1 MGTSLSASAGQIWIR
16 LRRCGEQPRPPGRV
30 DQQVV
35 EQLVAA
41 DQQVG
46 HPGTRQPG
54 LRHAI
59 APAVING
66 LLDFGQL
73 PTDVAHHRL
82 GALAGSGVGGLLHG
96 FHSVG

>member
-1 MGTSLSASAGQIWIR
+1 M
-16 LRRCGEQPRPPGRV
+16 RRCGEQPRPPGRV
-30 DQQVV
+30 DQQVD

-46 HPGTRQPG
+46 HPGARQPG

-59 APAVING
+59 APAVANG
-66 LLDFGQL
+66 LLDLGQL
-73 PTDVAHHRL
+73 PADVAHHRL
-82 GALAGSGVGGLLHG
+82 GALAGNGVGRLLHG

>member
-1 MGTSLSASAGQIWIR
+1 M
-16 LRRCGEQPRPPGRV
+16 
-30 DQQVV
+30 

-46 HPGTRQPG
+46 HPGARQPG

-59 APAVING
+59 APAMANG

-73 PTDVAHHRL
+73 SADVAHHRL
-82 GALAGSGVGGLLHG
+82 GALAGSDVGRPLHG

>member
-1 MGTSLSASAGQIWIR
+1 MGQAKGASAGQISIR
-16 LRRCGEQPRPPGRV
+16 LRRCGAQPRPLGRV

-35 EQLVAA
+35 EQLDAA

-46 HPGTRQPG
+46 HPGARQPG

-59 APAVING
+59 TPATADG
-66 LLDFGQL
+66 LLNFGQL
-73 PTDVAHHRL
+73 PADVAHHRL
-82 GALAGSGVGGLLHG
+82 GALAGSGVGWLLHG